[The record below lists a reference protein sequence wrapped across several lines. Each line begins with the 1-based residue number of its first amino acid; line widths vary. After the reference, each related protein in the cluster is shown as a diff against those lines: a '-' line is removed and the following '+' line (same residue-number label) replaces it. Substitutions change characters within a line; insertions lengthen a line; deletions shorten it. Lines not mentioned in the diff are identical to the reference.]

1 MTLGIDVAG
10 LVNASA
16 WACIAAR
23 VRQLDGDALGTLTA
37 HSIRMRSQILVEPC
51 QQAFPP
57 TTLPIP
63 MPTKD
68 ASQQASDMLKALGSN
83 FSGKVW
89 IDVEYNP
96 SPGCS
101 WSSISTGCVFLR
113 ETVATIQQQGVGVGV
128 YSSHYDWNN
137 TVGLDCQ
144 LQGEYDLSLWYAH
157 YDGVATSCSD
167 FTPFGGLDRTC
178 DETVHRQAIYARALC
193 MRCKHGHVSILLML
207 CGNIYKLHLF

>member
-16 WACIAAR
+16 WACIAAASVDWTATR
-23 VRQLDGDALGTLTA
+23 AWHSYGAFDKNAIANLGGAVSAGIPSNDVYLF
-37 HSIRMRSQILVEPC
+37 PC
-51 QQAFPP
+51 
-57 TTLPIP
+57 
-63 MPTKD
+63 PTKD

-167 FTPFGGLDRTC
+167 FTPFGGWSAPVMKQFTDKPSTPGLSAC
-178 DETVHRQAIYARALC
+178 
-193 MRCKHGHVSILLML
+193 GVSMDTSAS
-207 CGNIYKLHLF
+207 C